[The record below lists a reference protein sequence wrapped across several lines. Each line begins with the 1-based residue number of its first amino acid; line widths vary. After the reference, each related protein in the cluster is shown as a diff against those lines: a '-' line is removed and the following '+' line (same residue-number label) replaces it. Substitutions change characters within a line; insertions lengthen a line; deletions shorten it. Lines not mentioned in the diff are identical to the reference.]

1 MFYNVNDL
9 SEREKLEN
17 DINGFFKAFNKEY
30 ESKDKK
36 VEKTAFIVLLKYVF
50 DLIERIDK
58 LDKKGNRWFKFKSKR
73 KLQDAGVLLANA
85 EKWEMS

>member
-17 DINGFFKAFNKEY
+17 DINGFLKIFNKEY
-30 ESKDKK
+30 EHKSGKI
-36 VEKTAFIVLLKYVF
+36 EETAFRVLLKYIF

-85 EKWEMS
+85 EKWEML